1 MRTVSEVVE
10 KSVPIVEGAGLGS
23 AFSDAL
29 DGMRAELVSFKERAC
44 MSGEEE
50 GVGGV
55 VTAIVTASEGSELF
69 SWPVNDGDTTHEN
82 AVSPWSI
89 AVDGSCRGRLL
100 GASVS

>member
-10 KSVPIVEGAGLGS
+10 KSAPVVEGAELGS
-23 AFSDAL
+23 VFSDAL
-29 DGMRAELVSFKERAC
+29 DGMRAKLVSFKERAC

-55 VTAIVTASEGSELF
+55 VTAIVTARGSELP